1 MRIFIKAQS
10 TKLVPL
16 LASLSGLTLCS
27 NDQVQSKSLL
37 RQSDVPGAPSDV
49 PAPKK
54 DEVSK
59 MFSKLLYSF
68 INMFLYFF
76 LFGDIYFTV
85 FHISIVSY

>member
-68 INMFLYFF
+68 INMFFF
-76 LFGDIYFTV
+76 FF
-85 FHISIVSY
+85 FW